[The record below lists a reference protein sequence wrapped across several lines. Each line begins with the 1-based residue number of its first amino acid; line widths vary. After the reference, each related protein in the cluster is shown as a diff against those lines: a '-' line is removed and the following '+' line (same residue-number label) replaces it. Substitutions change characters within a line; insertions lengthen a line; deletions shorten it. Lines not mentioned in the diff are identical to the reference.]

1 MKRLLAILIST
12 TLILPFTLTFFAHAE
27 TVTFKD
33 VDATTTR
40 GAAIYKLVKSGVLVG
55 YPDGTFRP
63 DAEITRAELCKV
75 VNLIF
80 GYTEIEENDLGFS
93 DVKADDWFYEYVLV
107 AKKAGYVKGYE
118 DGTFR
123 PENKITREE
132 TATILTR
139 VANVYDLGITIKIT
153 DPVSDWA
160 MPYVQMVLSNFLMPI
175 EEGDTFRATEN
186 ATRAEFCEAFSTF
199 AKEVEQKPDEQKPN
213 DNKDEEQ
220 KPPVIDDEKENGGFT
235 GNTGEIVGGGD
246 DSGNDNNN
254 GDNNNGNNNGDN
266 NVDEEQ
272 PPEELDYATINADII
287 SKLEVA
293 KFDLENAVFDT
304 NMQDYIQQVALD
316 CIIDVLD
323 NHVGNTVV
331 DEAYIR
337 STYSSQIAE
346 VSGIVNG
353 MSDEDRGDFEDVA
366 IVQLSGPTILWLRD
380 IGFSI

>member
-1 MKRLLAILIST
+1 MKRLLAILVLI

-63 DAEITRAELCKV
+63 DAEITRAELCKI

-93 DVKADDWFYEYVLV
+93 DVKTDDWFYQYVLA

-132 TATILTR
+132 TATILSR
-139 VANVYDLGITIKIT
+139 VANVYDLGTTVKIS
-153 DPVSDWA
+153 DNVSDWA
-160 MPYVQMVLSNFLMPI
+160 MPYVQIVLSNFLMPI

-186 ATRAEFCEAFSTF
+186 ATRAELCEAFSSF
-199 AKEVEQKPDEQKPN
+199 AKEVEQKPD
-213 DNKDEEQ
+213 DNKDKEQ
-220 KPPVIDDEKENGGFT
+220 KPPVVDDEKDNGGFT

-246 DSGNDNNN
+246 DNNDTNTGEDNNT
-254 GDNNNGNNNGDN
+254 DI
-266 NVDEEQ
+266 EEQ
-272 PPEELDYATINADII
+272 PPEEQDFTVVNADII
-287 SKLEVA
+287 SKLEAA
-293 KFDLENAVFDT
+293 KDDLEIALYSENPELQFSINAAYTIGEIAFE
-304 NMQDYIQQVALD
+304 
-316 CIIDVLD
+316 CIEDVI
-323 NHVGNTVV
+323 NNYVTTQEV
-331 DEAYIR
+331 DEQFIR
-337 STYSSQIAE
+337 TTYADQIAE
-346 VSGIVNG
+346 VASLCDG
-353 MSDEDRGDFEDVA
+353 MDEDLKNSLKNDVSLK
-366 IVQLSGPTILWLRD
+366 ISSYTLVWLRGL
-380 IGFSI
+380 GFSI

>member
-1 MKRLLAILIST
+1 MKRFLAILISA
-12 TLILPFTLTFFAHAE
+12 TLILTFTLTFFAQAE
-27 TVTFKD
+27 TVKFTD
-33 VDATTTR
+33 VDETTTR

-80 GYTEIEENDLGFS
+80 GYTEIDEGDLGFS
-93 DVKADDWFYEYVLV
+93 DVKADDWFYQYVLA

-199 AKEVEQKPDEQKPN
+199 AKEVEQKPDEQKPD

-246 DSGNDNNN
+246 GNDDTNT
-254 GDNNNGNNNGDN
+254 GEDNNTDI
-266 NVDEEQ
+266 EEQ
-272 PPEELDYATINADII
+272 PPEEPDYATVNAEII
-287 SKLEVA
+287 SKLEIA
-293 KFDLENAVFDT
+293 KIDLENAIFDT

-316 CIIDVLD
+316 CVTDVL
-323 NHVGNTVV
+323 NNYVYTEIV
-331 DEAYIR
+331 DESFIR
-337 STYSSQIAE
+337 STYSSQISE
-346 VSGIVNG
+346 VRGIVNE
-353 MSDEDRGDFEDVA
+353 MSEQDRKDFEDIAV
-366 IVQLSGPTILWLRD
+366 VQLSGPTILWLRE